1 MKTIDTI
8 LQDLY
13 VVHGLDVY
21 NYKLKIRN
29 NDTETSLMGYDTLK
43 RYRQAN
49 IINNLLISRIEF
61 EPQHRTYILVG
72 MSTCEA
78 SPPKLRLDALL
89 SSGSA
94 VSASS

>member
-21 NYKLKIRN
+21 NYKLKIRK

-72 MSTCEA
+72 MSTYQVH
-78 SPPKLRLDALL
+78 P
-89 SSGSA
+89 
-94 VSASS
+94 

>member
-8 LQDLY
+8 LKDLY

-29 NDTETSLMGYDTLK
+29 NDTETTLMRYDTLK
-43 RYRQAN
+43 RYRKAN
-49 IINNLLISRIEF
+49 IINNILISRIEF

-78 SPPKLRLDALL
+78 SPPKLRLALL

>member
-29 NDTETSLMGYDTLK
+29 NDTETSLMRYDTLK
-43 RYRQAN
+43 RYRKAN
-49 IINNLLISRIEF
+49 IINNILISRIEF

-72 MSTCEA
+72 MSTYQVH
-78 SPPKLRLDALL
+78 P
-89 SSGSA
+89 
-94 VSASS
+94 

>member
-29 NDTETSLMGYDTLK
+29 NDTETSLMRYDTLK
-43 RYRQAN
+43 RYRKAN

-61 EPQHRTYILVG
+61 EPQYRTYILVG
-72 MSTCEA
+72 MSTYKIH
-78 SPPKLRLDALL
+78 P
-89 SSGSA
+89 
-94 VSASS
+94 